1 MRQRRG
7 IMWPGVQALLS
18 AHACWVLLGALTSA
32 ERNRY
37 DHCKSMVH
45 TEEGPGWEYHA
56 CQPEATDMTKF
67 AKVRLD
73 PPDITCGSPP
83 DHFCTLE
90 NPYLCNLCDASTP
103 QLSHPAE
110 LMFDS
115 EPALGSPAYG
125 GGHGGG
131 HVGGH
136 VGAQGG
142 LSTYWQSVSWR
153 RHPEPL
159 RVNITM
165 SWGKTIE
172 LTDDVV
178 ITFESRRPSAMV
190 LDKSLDYGRTWSAV
204 QYYADDCHELF
215 RREAR
220 RALDLTQ
227 ASATQVICT
236 EEYSRSFVA
245 KQDRTVRFEVLNRTA
260 LFAGVGLRNVAS
272 LYARLDGDGELRRF
286 FTLTDLR
293 ARLLQPATGDTFID
307 KENLKKY
314 YYAVSNVQ
322 VRGRCTCNLHAK
334 ECKFEKGQLLC
345 ECEHNTTGSDCGK
358 CKRGFRG
365 RLWKAGTYLPYPKGM
380 PNECTANTDGLGG
393 NFGAVPKYER
403 VWPSASS
410 LEASHHKQAASK
422 ADAFLP
428 SISSSLEELDT
439 NPECSCNGHSNR
451 CSYIDVLNIVTCV
464 SCKDNT
470 RGQHCQLCRPGFYRN
485 FSVELDNP
493 NMCIKCECNNFG
505 AMHDRCNDSGKCEC
519 KEGTSGLK
527 CDECQPGFHW
537 NRGCHPIVC
546 DEFLRCENGGTCV
559 QRQRC
564 ACVSGYEGV
573 LCEKSRCTSA
583 NSCGSSSAGQRL
595 RAPAL
600 PLLAASSSPL
610 LLLLLLLVALLSAGP
625 VQTLVP
631 TR

>member
-393 NFGAVPKYER
+393 NFG
-403 VWPSASS
+403 
-410 LEASHHKQAASK
+410 
-422 ADAFLP
+422 
-428 SISSSLEELDT
+428 
-439 NPECSCNGHSNR
+439 ECSCNGHSNR

-573 LCEKSRCTSA
+573 LCEKSRCTSP

-600 PLLAASSSPL
+600 PLLAASSSS

>member
-380 PNECTANTDGLGG
+380 PNECTANTGNQNGLGG
-393 NFGAVPKYER
+393 NFG
-403 VWPSASS
+403 
-410 LEASHHKQAASK
+410 
-422 ADAFLP
+422 
-428 SISSSLEELDT
+428 
-439 NPECSCNGHSNR
+439 ECSCNGHSNR

>member
-393 NFGAVPKYER
+393 NFG
-403 VWPSASS
+403 
-410 LEASHHKQAASK
+410 
-422 ADAFLP
+422 
-428 SISSSLEELDT
+428 
-439 NPECSCNGHSNR
+439 ECSCNGHSNR